1 MLFWIFVIIGI
12 LGAGVMIW
20 AAAYTPK
27 EVAEYEQLQE
37 EYDRLDEAY
46 DRYHYYTAYGSEEA
60 KKAREARNAAY
71 SKKMHYKEQHPNL
84 DNKISRQETLRLVGT
99 GVLIGAAVIVGIML
113 FALAIIYI
121 DAPAEYASKQ
131 AEYEVFSWEVE
142 NDVYAADDDVVGR
155 KELYSDVRNWNKNIA
170 HKKAKANDFWVG
182 IFVPDYYNDLQL
194 IELN

>member
-20 AAAYTPK
+20 TAAYTPK

-37 EYDRLDEAY
+37 EYDRLDNEC
-46 DRYHYYTAYGSEEA
+46 DRYGYSGYRSEA
-60 KKAREARNAAY
+60 AMKAREARNAAY
-71 SKKMHYKEQHPNL
+71 SKKIHYKEQHPDL
-84 DNKISRQETLRLVGT
+84 DNKIFRQETVGLVGC
-99 GVLIGAAVIVGIML
+99 GVLICAGVIVGIML
-113 FALAIIYI
+113 LVLAFIYI

-142 NDVYAADDDVVGR
+142 NDVYAADDDVIGR

-170 HKKAKANDFWVG
+170 HKKAKTNDFWVG

>member
-20 AAAYTPK
+20 ATAYTPK
-27 EVAEYEQLQE
+27 DVKEYKRLQE
-37 EYDRLDEAY
+37 EYDRLDDEC
-46 DRYHYYTAYGSEEA
+46 DRYGYVGYRSEAATKA
-60 KKAREARNAAY
+60 KEARNVAY
-71 SKKMHYKEQHPNL
+71 GKKIHYKEQHPNL
-84 DNKISRQETLRLVGT
+84 DNKISRQEILGSVGT
-99 GVLIGAAVIVGIML
+99 GVLIGAAIIVGIML
-113 FALAIIYI
+113 LVLAFIYI

-142 NDVYAADDDVVGR
+142 NDVYATDDDVVGR
-155 KELYSDVRNWNKNIA
+155 KELYTDVRNWNKDVA
-170 HKKAKANDFWVG
+170 RKKAKTDDFWVG